1 MYGNCKYAYIKR
13 SFKMNIRY
21 DNGLLFIDIKISY
34 LGKSKLI
41 KNVVIDTGASHTIIS
56 PDIVSSIG
64 ISASPLD
71 KFKKAIGLSF
81 KSSFPIKFIISSK
94 LGLSFISTFI

>member
-41 KNVVIDTGASHTIIS
+41 KN
-56 PDIVSSIG
+56 
-64 ISASPLD
+64 LN
-71 KFKKAIGLSF
+71 
-81 KSSFPIKFIISSK
+81 
-94 LGLSFISTFI
+94 